1 MFFHHIR
8 GKHKKSPAPK
18 ERDPF
23 NPKPQMRRIG
33 ILFLFA
39 ECEV

>member
-1 MFFHHIR
+1 MLFHHKR

-23 NPKPQMRRIG
+23 FQSLVVRRIG
-33 ILFLFA
+33 ILFLLA